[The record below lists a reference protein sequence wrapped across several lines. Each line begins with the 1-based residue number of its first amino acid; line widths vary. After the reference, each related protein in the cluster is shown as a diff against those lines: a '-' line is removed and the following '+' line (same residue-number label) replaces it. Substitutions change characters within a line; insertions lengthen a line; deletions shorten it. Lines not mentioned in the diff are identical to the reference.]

1 VASEWKEITD
11 GLYKGYRFHI
21 SNPIK
26 GGQVHGVSS
35 IQQKVG
41 RRIQQIQRPFVDG
54 GRVKDL
60 AREQG
65 IYTVSIIFFGD
76 NYLRELES
84 FEAIL
89 NEGTSGT
96 LILPDEPRAIQASF
110 KSMDKSSGVG
120 ESGSKTIQ
128 VTWVEDSFDA
138 FQARGAAQ
146 GYIPKSITEAAS
158 SLTKFVA
165 RAKDVINN
173 NQVIGTIRQIE
184 SITGDASNAFIS
196 AVGLTDQVRGRA
208 LTTVANLTGALDG
221 AIDAQ
226 ERLLELFGVSDE
238 PASGF
243 SGTAVDPESGNP
255 VSDGLADDDVATFE
269 DPIDEPD
276 VEPDQSVDIT
286 SLETRDG
293 LNAFQASV
301 IGLLDKS
308 TETLSV
314 DTKGRVDD
322 IKRSLVPVKN
332 AIRDLVRAANPNE
345 ARRVQTPSD
354 LSLAEILFFN
364 DVGLENLEDVYERNQ
379 SIDDILLVPKG
390 TVVEL

>member
-1 VASEWKEITD
+1 MYILIE
-11 GLYKGYRFHI
+11 KG
-21 SNPIK
+21 NIK
-26 GGQVHGVSS
+26 AR
-35 IQQKVG
+35 VG
-41 RRIQQIQRPFVDG
+41 
-54 GRVKDL
+54 KDL
-60 AREQG
+60 GQNIETNIGIVQG
-65 IYTVSIIFFGD
+65 DFLSAVFVIF
-76 NYLRELES
+76 YLA
-84 FEAIL
+84 EAIKPIP
-89 NEGTSGT
+89 GMSSQ
-96 LILPDEPRAIQASF
+96 ILF
-110 KSMDKSSGVG
+110 
-120 ESGSKTIQ
+120 
-128 VTWVEDSFDA
+128 
-138 FQARGAAQ
+138 
-146 GYIPKSITEAAS
+146 
-158 SLTKFVA
+158 
-165 RAKDVINN
+165 
-173 NQVIGTIRQIE
+173 
-184 SITGDASNAFIS
+184 
-196 AVGLTDQVRGRA
+196 
-208 LTTVANLTGALDG
+208 
-221 AIDAQ
+221 
-226 ERLLELFGVSDE
+226 
-238 PASGF
+238 
-243 SGTAVDPESGNP
+243 
-255 VSDGLADDDVATFE
+255 GLADDDVATFE